1 MVPSISGCP
10 ACPIRIT
17 SYPVRGKNYRTAGG
31 HLGELIDEHRSE
43 SSQALHHVVIVNH
56 LVAHVDRRTE
66 ELERPLDDVD
76 GAIDAGTEAPRV
88 GEQHLHQPRTCLAA
102 RVSRQASISSTT
114 APTVIA
120 ESARL
125 NAGKYACRQCT

>member
-1 MVPSISGCP
+1 M
-10 ACPIRIT
+10 
-17 SYPVRGKNYRTAGG
+17 RGEDHRTARG
-31 HLGELIDEHRSE
+31 HLGELLDEHRSE

-66 ELERPLDDVD
+66 ELERPFDDVD

-88 GEQHLHQPRTCLAA
+88 GEQHLHQARTRLAA

-114 APTVIA
+114 APTVMA